1 MLGRGGEGGAC
12 VAPARANS
20 ASHLGTFGARLTW
33 LTGARASGMSSGVS
47 KRTVA
52 AGVSVVQPVCE
63 NIALGVVW
71 LTLPFGTRTLDK
83 GAVLDVYRHT
93 TAVGAGV
100 DAGSSRSFQP
110 ERCGIEYCERSTAT
124 RVHSFIVAM
133 VAGHQ
138 RRVVMKRV

>member
-12 VAPARANS
+12 VAPDRVIPQAARANS

-33 LTGARASGMSSGVS
+33 LAGARASGMGSGVS

-83 GAVLDVYRHT
+83 GAGPVYIAKRPRCDR
-93 TAVGAGV
+93 VGMRDPRGHFSPIA
-100 DAGSSRSFQP
+100 AGSNIASAR
-110 ERCGIEYCERSTAT
+110 
-124 RVHSFIVAM
+124 
-133 VAGHQ
+133 Q
-138 RRVVMKRV
+138 RLASIAS